1 MDAACSLPQPCAPGS
16 PGVHVFLDQGVV
28 VYVGHTG
35 NLRRRL
41 RQHLRGNRGS
51 SVLHDQV
58 GQRLDRSGNAASAAD
73 IAGWLGRCEVRWQ
86 ETDNPEST
94 KEALVLALR
103 PQFNRQMPKP
113 RGVVPEGSA

>member
-1 MDAACSLPQPCAPGS
+1 MAAAAEAPGS
-16 PGVHVFLDQGVV
+16 PGVHVVLDDGVV

-35 NLRRRL
+35 NLRQRL
-41 RQHLRGNRGS
+41 RQHLGGNRGS

-58 GQRLDRSGNAASAAD
+58 GQCLDRPGNAASAAD
-73 IAGWLGRCEVRWQ
+73 IAGWLGQCEVRWQ

-103 PQFNRQMPKP
+103 PKFNRQVPKP
-113 RGVVPEGSA
+113 RHETTAR